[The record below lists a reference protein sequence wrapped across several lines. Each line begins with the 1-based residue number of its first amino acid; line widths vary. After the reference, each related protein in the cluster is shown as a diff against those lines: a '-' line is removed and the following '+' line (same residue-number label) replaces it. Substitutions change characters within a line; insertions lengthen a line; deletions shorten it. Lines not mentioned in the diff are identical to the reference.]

1 MLMPKKRKRL
11 NRKIIESNIGEA
23 AEELQRLRDLA
34 TKGKLNEAQLQVG
47 LCHAYH
53 HLNFAW
59 NIRYVTTPQY
69 RKLTQRQFERWGKY
83 PSEIETL

>member
-1 MLMPKKRKRL
+1 MPAKRKCL
-11 NRKIIESNIGEA
+11 NMEIIRSNLSEA
-23 AEELQRLRDLA
+23 I
-34 TKGKLNEAQLQVG
+34 AQLQSLERKASTGDLNEGEFQVD

-69 RKLTQRQFERWGKY
+69 ANLTQKQFESWGKY
-83 PSEIETL
+83 PTKIDRL

>member
-1 MLMPKKRKRL
+1 MPAKRKRL

-23 AEELQRLRDLA
+23 AQELQRLRDLA
-34 TKGKLNEAQLQVG
+34 SKGKLNEAQLQVG

-59 NIRYVTTPQY
+59 NIRHVTTRQY
-69 RKLTQRQFERWGKY
+69 RSLTQRQFERWGKY
-83 PSEIETL
+83 PSEIETA